1 MILKKE
7 QIPNIGRID
16 STSFL
21 SDNEKEFVKAY
32 FIREQEFRYALR
44 SMSAKFENL
53 DDYCEYIY
61 VDDENSSN
69 GCEEMSI
76 SSTVLSRDEF
86 IAKLESYD
94 MY

>member
-32 FIREQEFRYALR
+32 FIREQEFNY
-44 SMSAKFENL
+44 KFSVTKASKRIFC
-53 DDYCEYIY
+53 Y
-61 VDDENSSN
+61 
-69 GCEEMSI
+69 
-76 SSTVLSRDEF
+76 
-86 IAKLESYD
+86 
-94 MY
+94 